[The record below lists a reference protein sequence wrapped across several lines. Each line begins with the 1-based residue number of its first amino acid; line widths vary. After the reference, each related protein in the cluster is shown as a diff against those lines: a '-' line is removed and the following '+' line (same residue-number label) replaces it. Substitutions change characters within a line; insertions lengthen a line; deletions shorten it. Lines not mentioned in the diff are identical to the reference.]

1 VSLTAQRVTS
11 RPNLA
16 TLARKP
22 RPVALVQPA
31 PAPRRAQPARGLVAD
46 PLGRVD
52 LFDRVSPGARAD
64 LVAQMQRTQGNLHVQ
79 RFLAGSRPPAQVR
92 VQRCGAT
99 PCNCSPQERAAHAM
113 EELPGA
119 AQRFPELDL
128 AGAIQRSTGGEPL
141 HPIARA
147 KLEPA
152 MGLDLGH
159 VAVHHDRGADE
170 LARAVDAEAFTTGDH
185 IFFREGR
192 YDPHSTGG
200 LRLLAHEITHTV
212 QQARGAVSGVQHFG
226 GVQVNEPGDGHE
238 QEAEQAADAAIARM
252 AAPPASA
259 PPAPQSWGVTR
270 GGRSS
275 PPRIGG
281 PGGPKVIQRSFQQD
295 VSPGFTAK
303 WTPFARVAGPPFDQ
317 TTNFDRDGFHDE
329 FNVPPKSQGRLIL
342 LADVEWTAGGGQ
354 GPNPQPKP
362 DDPSAICKF
371 LITITKPVPLLNQ
384 AITFGC
390 KNGDPAAVIDSL
402 NDAQLC
408 ALAALLGLGVG
419 GVICAAL
426 IAAGAAETIR
436 NAIKDLLGIPRTK
449 PNPQPNPGPNPGP
462 NPTPV
467 GASTGKGRATIE
479 TRFFVG
485 IDGKIQTVGL
495 PPRIEANGTGAEL
508 ASPVDFIRTDIPGG
522 VNIAFQPMIK
532 GTTPGETH
540 VFQHQWDIDLKQ
552 PAPPAPLPFS
562 FGLRMFPFKTGKEFF
577 EDEQTQ
583 QTRLF
588 KWFQTMDPRVRSR
601 IIAGQLQ
608 VVVQG
613 FASHLGDPAFNLT
626 LSEKRA
632 KRIEQMIHDFGGQF
646 ANVNTF
652 AFGEVLAGGGPKDN
666 SPEFR
671 SGTSRTCGQLEGADA
686 AAGPM
691 KEPDENDP
699 SICPSTSAPAPAV
712 DGGAT
717 PDTGT
722 IELG

>member
-1 VSLTAQRVTS
+1 VSLTTQRVTS
-11 RPNLA
+11 GPNLA
-16 TLARKP
+16 PVSRRP
-22 RPVALVQPA
+22 RPAALVHPTTGPTPGQA
-31 PAPRRAQPARGLVAD
+31 ARSVGAD
-46 PLGRVD
+46 PVTRAGML
-52 LFDRVSPGARAD
+52 DRVSAGARAD
-64 LVAQMQRTQGNLHVQ
+64 LVAQMQRTQGNLQVQ
-79 RFLAGSRPPAQVR
+79 RFLSGTRAPVRVR

-99 PCNCSPQERAAHAM
+99 PCDCSPQERAAHAM

-119 AQRFPELDL
+119 VARMASVDL
-128 AGAIQRSTGGEPL
+128 AAAIQRSSGGEPL

-159 VAVHHDRGADE
+159 VAVHRDRRADE

-212 QQARGAVSGVQHFG
+212 QQSRGEVSGVQHFG
-226 GVQVNEPGDGHE
+226 GVQVNEPGDAHE
-238 QEAEQAADAAIARM
+238 QEAERAADAAIARM
-252 AAPPASA
+252 ATAS
-259 PPAPQSWGVTR
+259 PVPQSWDVR
-270 GGRSS
+270 RASS
-275 PPRIGG
+275 LEIGG
-281 PGGPKVIQRSFQQD
+281 PKPVIQRSFQQD

-303 WTPFARVAGPPFDQ
+303 WTPFASVNGPPFFQ
-317 TTNFDRDGFHDE
+317 QTNFDRDGFHDE
-329 FNVPPKSQGRLIL
+329 FNVPPSSQGRLIL
-342 LADVEWTAGGGQ
+342 LADVEWTGGGQ
-354 GPNPQPKP
+354 GPGPNPQPKP
-362 DDPSAICKF
+362 NTVSDVCKF
-371 LITITKPVPLLNQ
+371 LITITKPVPGLNQ
-384 AITFGC
+384 VITFAC
-390 KNGDPAAVIDSL
+390 NNNDPAAVIDSL

-426 IAAGAAETIR
+426 IAFGAAETIR
-436 NAIKDLLGIPRTK
+436 NAIKDFLGIPRTK

-462 NPTPV
+462 TP
-467 GASTGKGRATIE
+467 GATGKGRATIE
-479 TRFFVG
+479 TRYFVG
-485 IDGKIQTVGL
+485 VDGKIQVVGL

-508 ASPVDFIRTDIPGG
+508 VSPVDFIRTEIPGG

-540 VFQHQWDIDLKQ
+540 VFQHQWDIDLKE

-562 FGLRMFPFKTGKEFF
+562 FGIRMFPFKTGKDLF
-577 EDEQTQ
+577 EDEQGQ

-601 IIAGQLQ
+601 IIAGQIQ

-613 FASHLGDPAFNLT
+613 FASHLGDPAFNLS

-632 KRIEQMIHDFGGQF
+632 KRIERMIHDFGGEF

-652 AFGEVLAGGGPKDN
+652 AFGEILAGGGPSDN

-671 SGTSRTCGQLEGADA
+671 SGTSRACGQLAGADA
-686 AAGPM
+686 AAGPI
-691 KEPDENDP
+691 KEPDDNDNTV
-699 SICPSTSAPAPAV
+699 CPDTSAVAPAPAT
-712 DGGAT
+712 GGAGG
-717 PDTGT
+717 DTAT